1 MSALPALA
9 ASSSL
14 DSLAATELVGPSPVM
29 RGEDERGFEELLR
42 RVSAALQPAD
52 VVEEM
57 YIYDIVVLIWDVCR
71 LRRIKAHE
79 LNHIAA
85 RQIRELIKP
94 FVVGNVGEVCRQ
106 WELGY
111 EAGAERV
118 NAALTA
124 AGLST
129 RSLVTSTLELSAFD
143 LEKIGQIERMVANAE
158 ARRSAA
164 LKDLDR
170 YHENFGARL
179 RRALE
184 AEEEG
189 NLKVLAPPIGQD
201 GASG

>member
-1 MSALPALA
+1 MTTSPALISS
-9 ASSSL
+9 ASF
-14 DSLAATELVGPSPVM
+14 DSLAVTELAGPSPLM

-143 LEKIGQIERMVANAE
+143 LEKIGQIERMVASAE
-158 ARRSAA
+158 ARRTAA
-164 LKDLDR
+164 LRDLER
-170 YHENFGARL
+170 HHKHLAARL
-179 RRALE
+179 RRVVE
-184 AEEEG
+184 ADENEA
-189 NLKVLAPPIGQD
+189 LKVLDPPTAQG
-201 GASG
+201 GT